1 MTTHHTFVDTRDIPG
16 MIVLPDDPTWD
27 EARQAW
33 NKAIDQHPAAVA
45 LPRSAEDVRA
55 LIDYARQQGLRVAAQ
70 GTGHNAGPLGP
81 LADTVLVKTEAMRGV
96 QVDPAAGTMRVEA
109 GVWVEVVEAAA
120 RHGLAALAGSSP
132 NVGVAGYILGGGMGW
147 LGRCYGLSCNNVGAI
162 EVVTVDGR
170 LLRVDAGTEPDLFW
184 ALRGGGAASAWSPI
198 SNCGSSRSARSMPAS
213 CGGRSSVA
221 PPGSPANRQP
231 SVRKQRTV
239 TMIERPT
246 SASAGRR

>member
-1 MTTHHTFVDTRDIPG
+1 MTTHHTFVDTRDTPG

-45 LPRSAEDVRA
+45 LPRSAEDVSA
-55 LIDYARQQGLRVAAQ
+55 VIDYARQRGLRVAAQ
-70 GTGHNAGPLGP
+70 STGHNAGPLGP

-132 NVGVAGYILGGGMGW
+132 NVGWPATSSGVAWAGSDAATGC
-147 LGRCYGLSCNNVGAI
+147 R
-162 EVVTVDGR
+162 VTTSGPSR
-170 LLRVDAGTEPDLFW
+170 
-184 ALRGGGAASAWSPI
+184 WSPLTAAC
-198 SNCGSSRSARSMPAS
+198 CGSMQAPSRTCS
-213 CGGRSSVA
+213 GRYAAVA
-221 PPGSPANRQP
+221 QLRRGHRYRAAALPDQPGPCRHPVVADRAWPHPGSPANRQP